1 MISYKNLSGNS
12 GVVAYES
19 GADYIKLRF
28 RRSSKIYVY
37 DALAPGLTHVK
48 QMKKLAAAGRGL
60 TTYVSQ
66 NIKRNYSRTE

>member
-19 GADYIKLRF
+19 GTDYIKLRF
-28 RRSSKIYVY
+28 KGGSKIYVY
-37 DALAPGLTHVK
+37 DALAPGLTHVE

-66 NIKRNYSRTE
+66 NVRKNYSRIE